1 MTIYFM
7 LLNSCLLKLLL
18 LYLSHGYGN
27 WGSCQILDLSLWGLY
42 VCYMYLLVWVC
53 MNMYM

>member
-1 MTIYFM
+1 MDKGIREVVRSY
-7 LLNSCLLKLLL
+7 
-18 LYLSHGYGN
+18 
-27 WGSCQILDLSLWGLY
+27 LSLWGLY